1 MPKKEKIEFEV
12 MFVCTGNS
20 CRSPMAEGILR
31 KMLEDHGVSE
41 IKVTSAGTCTL
52 ENMLPSPFA
61 IQASQQNEVD
71 ISRQRSRQLTRR
83 ILEEAN
89 LILTMAQ
96 EHIDFIKRV
105 NEKSASKAFLLK
117 LFPQSR
123 PLSNEERNRGVLFIK
138 DPIGGSVEDYE
149 RSFMEIQK
157 EVKRILPEILKFA
170 DTNKG

>member
-1 MPKKEKIEFEV
+1 MPKREREKSEV
-12 MFVCTGNS
+12 LFVCTGNS

-31 KMLEDHGVSE
+31 KMLKDHGVSE
-41 IKVTSAGTCTL
+41 IRVTSAGTCTL

-105 NEKSASKAFLLK
+105 DEKSASKAFLLK
-117 LFPQSR
+117 LFPESR
-123 PLSNEERNRGVLFIK
+123 HLSNEERISGVLFIK

-149 RSFMEIQK
+149 RSFLEIQK
-157 EVKRILPEILKFA
+157 EVKRIFPEILKFA
-170 DTNKG
+170 DRD

>member
-1 MPKKEKIEFEV
+1 MPKKENEEFEV
-12 MFVCTGNS
+12 LFVCTGNS

-31 KMLEDHGVSE
+31 KMLKDRGVSK
-41 IKVTSAGTCTL
+41 IKVSSAGTCTL

-83 ILEEAN
+83 IVEEAN

-105 NEKSASKAFLLK
+105 DEKSASKAFLLK

-123 PLSNEERNRGVLFIK
+123 HLSNEERNGGVLSIK

-157 EVKRILPEILKFA
+157 EVKRIFGEILKLA
-170 DTNKG
+170 DKS

>member
-1 MPKKEKIEFEV
+1 MPKKERGEFEV
-12 MFVCTGNS
+12 LFVCTGNS

-31 KMLEDHGVSE
+31 KMLKDHGISE
-41 IKVTSAGTCTL
+41 IKVSSTGTCTL

-83 ILEEAN
+83 ILEEAS

-105 NEKSASKAFLLK
+105 DEKSASKAFLLK

-123 PLSNEERNRGVLFIK
+123 PLSNEERNGGVLFIK
-138 DPIGGSVEDYE
+138 DPIGGSMEDYE
-149 RSFMEIQK
+149 RCFLEIQK

-170 DTNKG
+170 DKG

>member
-1 MPKKEKIEFEV
+1 MPKKEKEEFEV
-12 MFVCTGNS
+12 LFVCTGNS
-20 CRSPMAEGILR
+20 CRSPMAEGILK
-31 KMLEDHGVSE
+31 KMLKDHGVTE
-41 IKVTSAGTCTL
+41 IKVSSGGTCTL

-83 ILEEAN
+83 ILEDAS

-105 NEKSASKAFLLK
+105 DEKSTGKAFLLK

-123 PLSNEERNRGVLFIK
+123 HLSNEDRNRGVLFIK

-149 RSFMEIQK
+149 RSFREIQK
-157 EVKRILPEILKFA
+157 EIKRILPEILRFA
-170 DTNKG
+170 DKE